1 MTIFW
6 SAFYN
11 YTCIYDQELPIL
23 LWIIPECWS
32 ILKNF
37 LLCIS
42 QTLIPFECPVWPFSS
57 DPGVEQLP
65 VLQHLVLL
73 SLYNNTSSFMLLVQ
87 GIEIFDKNIKI
98 CIFQLFRKK
107 ENSAIIGVLFFFA
120 IFYFMKI
127 VLTFHWTCMCMYYIY
142 FGCNNIKILKNQNSH
157 KKELKIFKFWHK
169 PSMRKVKGI

>member
-23 LWIIPECWS
+23 LWIIPKCWS

-107 ENSAIIGVLFFFA
+107 ENSALIGVLFFLQFFTSWKLSLQIIGHA
-120 IFYFMKI
+120 CVCI
-127 VLTFHWTCMCMYYIY
+127 TYILDVTILK
-142 FGCNNIKILKNQNSH
+142 FKKIKIAI
-157 KKELKIFKFWHK
+157 KKEIKIFKFWHK
-169 PSMRKVKGI
+169 PSIKKVKGI